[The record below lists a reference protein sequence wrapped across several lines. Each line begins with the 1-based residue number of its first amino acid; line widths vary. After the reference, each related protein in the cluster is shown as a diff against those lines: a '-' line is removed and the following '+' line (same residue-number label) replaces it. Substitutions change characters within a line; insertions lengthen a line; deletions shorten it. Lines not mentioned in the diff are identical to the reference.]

1 MSSLNSNTLQIKY
14 IHNSVAMVTS
24 CPLSA
29 SLQVIDQQVR
39 ELCSFTKDQ
48 PFTIK
53 WIDEEHDPIVISSE
67 MELKE
72 AFRLHE
78 LNKEWQLTVHV
89 FNGVPSEPG
98 KPCPGEDINMYRRG
112 AKRWKKKFYLL
123 HGHQFAARRFNR
135 NAVCAYCKERIWGLG
150 QQGFKCINCRLLLHR
165 RCQGGVRHKCGEAF
179 IRPTYQNMRSIS
191 TFSTG
196 STPIVWD
203 NNGNRPTTIATD
215 LSSGT
220 SNTLPSRLPV
230 TIQPCK
236 DDSKPPKLE
245 KIIGLGEKESNQTS
259 DKHFTPT
266 SNTKNNLKSGSDN
279 LIIETSGGVHPSSVP
294 VPVSIIT
301 DKVDDKSIPIIEQ
314 RIIDI
319 PDIPITSG
327 RVGLHDF
334 NLLKVIGRGSYAK
347 VFQVEHKPTNRIYA
361 MKVIKKETILD
372 EEDIDWVQT
381 EKHVFECAT
390 NHPFLVGL
398 HSCFQ
403 TRSRLFFV
411 IEFVNGGDLMF
422 YMQRNLRL
430 AEDYARFYAAE
441 ICIALNFLHERGII
455 YRDLKLDNVLM
466 DSEGHI
472 KLTDYGMCKEG
483 IIGDMTTTTFC
494 GTPNYI
500 APEILKGESY
510 SFSVDWWALGVLMFE
525 MLAGRSPW
533 EGVGQSAN
541 PDQNTEDYLFQIIL
555 SRPIRF
561 PRSISVRATSILNA
575 FLQKVPTERLG
586 CAPNSSFG
594 DIMEH
599 GFFKPIDWVALER
612 KEVHP
617 PYRPTCGGD
626 RDLIHFD
633 PAFTDEP
640 VVLTPD
646 NEAVM
651 SRMDQTE
658 FDGFEYVNPL
668 LMSLDEQV

>member
-1 MSSLNSNTLQIKY
+1 
-14 IHNSVAMVTS
+14 MVTS

-29 SLQVIDQQVR
+29 NLQAIDQQVR
-39 ELCSFTKDQ
+39 ELCRFSSDQ
-48 PFTIK
+48 PFTLK
-53 WIDEEHDPIVISSE
+53 WIDEEQDPIVISSD

-78 LNKEWQLTVHV
+78 LNKEWQLTVLV
-89 FNGVPSEPG
+89 FDGVPSEPG

-135 NAVCAYCKERIWGLG
+135 KAVCAYCKEHIWGLG

-179 IRPTYQNMRSIS
+179 IKPTYQNMCSIF
-191 TFSTG
+191 TFPTG
-196 STPIVWD
+196 SAPALWD
-203 NNGNRPTTIATD
+203 NNGNRPANIVTD
-215 LSSGT
+215 PTSGVSS
-220 SNTLPSRLPV
+220 TLPSRLPI
-230 TIQPCK
+230 TIQSYK
-236 DDSKPPKLE
+236 DESTTPKHE
-245 KIIGLGEKESNQTS
+245 RTIGLGEKELNQIS
-259 DKHFTPT
+259 DKHFPPT
-266 SNTKNNLKSGSDN
+266 SNLKNNLKAGSDN
-279 LIIETSGGVHPSSVP
+279 LIIEKSGVRPGGGVSIP
-294 VPVSIIT
+294 VTITT
-301 DKVDDKSIPIIEQ
+301 DKVGDKPIPIIEQ
-314 RIIDI
+314 RITDI

-327 RVGLHDF
+327 RVGLNDF
-334 NLLKVIGRGSYAK
+334 TLLKVIGRGSYAK

-510 SFSVDWWALGVLMFE
+510 SFSVDWWALGVLLFE

-555 SRPIRF
+555 TRPIRF
-561 PRSISVRATSILNA
+561 PRSISVRATNILSG
-575 FLQKVPTERLG
+575 FLKKVPAERLG
-586 CAPNSSFG
+586 CAPDSSFA
-594 DIMEH
+594 DIMNH
-599 GFFKPIDWVALER
+599 AFFAPIDWVALEQ
-612 KEVHP
+612 KQVPP

-646 NEAVM
+646 NEDM
-651 SRMDQTE
+651 ISRIDQTE

-668 LMSLDEQV
+668 LMSLEEQV